1 MTGTPTRQEDRA
13 HDLLKDRGMV
23 RLSEFLNHDITAATI
38 SRMEQK
44 GTVVQLARGLYQLA
58 DAPLDANHTLAEAA
72 KLVPN
77 GVVCLSSALAFHEL
91 TDRIPPAVW
100 MAIRPREWRP
110 KIEHPKIEIV
120 RFGPKVFD
128 TGTKTHVIER
138 VDVRI
143 YTPAKTIVDM
153 FRHAQRHKVWYGS
166 QTSLNEA
173 MLGMK
178 EALRKRKATPAEIA
192 QFAIEAGI
200 WEKIVQPRLEA
211 LTVDA

>member
-1 MTGTPTRQEDRA
+1 
-13 HDLLKDRGMV
+13 MV
-23 RLSEFLNHDITAATI
+23 RLSEFLNQDITAATI

-58 DAPLDANHTLAEAA
+58 DVPLDVNHTLAEAA

-77 GVVCLSSALAFHEL
+77 GIVCLSSALAFHEL
-91 TDRIPPAVW
+91 TDRISPAVW

-128 TGTKTHVIER
+128 AGIETHVIER
-138 VDVRI
+138 VPVRI
-143 YTPAKTIVDM
+143 YNVAKTIVDM

-166 QTSLNEA
+166 QTSLSEA

-192 QFAIEAGI
+192 QFAVEAGI
-200 WEKIVQPRLEA
+200 WEKVVQPRLEA